1 MRKKIT
7 AKVQEIMDQ
16 RFGCDRLISI
26 ATSVDNKPYI
36 RAVNAYYEDGSFYF
50 VTHAKSSKMAQIAV
64 NPLVAVCGEWFTGHG
79 TAENLGHVL
88 TDSNAEIMDKLHCV
102 FAEWYDNRHV
112 DEKEPNVIIL
122 RIRMLEGV
130 LHKDGKR
137 YDIEF

>member
-1 MRKKIT
+1 MSEKIT
-7 AKVQEIMDQ
+7 AEVQEIMDQ

-26 ATSVDNKPYI
+26 ATAVNNKPYI

-50 VTHAKSSKMAQIAV
+50 VTHAKSSKMTQIAV

-79 TAENLGHVL
+79 TAENLGYVL
-88 TDSNAEIMDKLHCV
+88 ADSNAEIMDKLRCV
-102 FAEWYDNRHV
+102 FAEWYDNGHV
-112 DEKEPNVIIL
+112 DERDPDMIVL
-122 RIRMLEGV
+122 RIKMLEGV